1 MGRNTGNGS
10 RVGAVKGRT
19 QSYNAK
25 TGKYVKRDT
34 ETGRFLS
41 SKDTPYKGVTSEE
54 SAKSNKD
61 KLSNAKATGNIKLKV
76 KGKSG
81 SDLKKNTK
89 AKAKK

>member
-10 RVGAVKGRT
+10 RVGAVKSRT

-54 SAKSNKD
+54 SAKTNKD
-61 KLSNAKATGNIKLKV
+61 KLTNVKTTGNTKLKV
-76 KGKSG
+76 KGKNC
-81 SDLKKNTK
+81 SDPKKNNK